1 MSTAGTGLLLRFD
14 LRRDRLMLLWWVLGV
29 VVLYWS
35 QAVST
40 EGLYPTQAELD
51 KAAQAMAG
59 NTAFV
64 ALAGPARALNTVGG
78 QVAWQASAFGA
89 IVAGLM
95 SMFLVG
101 RHTRVEEETGRDEL
115 VRATAVGRHAPTL
128 AAALVVLVANV
139 LLGGLVAASL
149 VGYGLAV
156 AGSVSLGLAAA
167 LAGLVF
173 GAVALVAV
181 QLAGTARAAYGI
193 TGAVIAAS
201 YVLRAVGDVTG
212 GGLSI
217 LSMLSP
223 IGWGQS
229 MHAFSGERWWPA
241 LLSVAAVAVLGVVAV
256 RLLDRRDHG
265 AGIRAARPGP
275 ATAGGDLRGTVGL
288 AWRLQRGTLL
298 GWTVGL
304 LATGLS
310 YGAIGDSTDDLVGN
324 SQLAEDLFGGTGPGA
339 TDLFYAALVAM
350 LALLAAGFAIASAGR
365 PASEEGGGRVDL
377 LLAGPVTRARWA
389 LSHLAVTVGGTVVVL
404 FAGGVGLAVGFGLS
418 TGDWATGGRLL
429 GATLP
434 YVAPVLVL
442 AAVAWFGWAVR
453 PRLVPAGWLALAYC
467 AVVMLFGETLQ
478 LPGWAM
484 SLSPLEQLPAMPADA
499 FEALPVAALLL
510 VAGALATAGL
520 VALRRRDLG

>member
-1 MSTAGTGLLLRFD
+1 MSITGVGRLLRLD
-14 LRRDRLMLLWWVLGV
+14 LRRDRWMLLWWVLGV

-40 EGLYPTQAELD
+40 EGLYPTQAEFD
-51 KAAQAMAG
+51 KAARAMAD

-64 ALAGPARALNTVGG
+64 ALAGPARALNTLGG

-89 IVAGLM
+89 VVAGLM

-115 VRATAVGRHAPTL
+115 VRATAVGRHAPTA

-167 LAGLVF
+167 MAGLVF

-181 QLAGTARAAYGI
+181 QLAGSARAAYGI

-212 GGLSI
+212 GGLSW
-217 LSMLSP
+217 LSP

-241 LLSVAAVAVLGVVAV
+241 LLSVAAVGGLGVLAV

-275 ATAGGDLRGTVGL
+275 ATAGRDLRGALGL
-288 AWRLQRGTLL
+288 AWRLQRGTVL

-310 YGAIGDSTDDLVGN
+310 YGAIGNSTDDIVGD
-324 SQLAEDLFGGTGPGA
+324 SQFAEDLFGGTGPGA
-339 TDLFYAALVAM
+339 TDLFYATLVVM

-365 PASEEGGGRVDL
+365 PASEEGEGRLDL

-389 LSHLAVTVGGTVVVL
+389 LSHLTVTVAGTLAVVV
-404 FAGGVGLAVGFGLS
+404 AGGVGLAVGFGLS
-418 TGDWATGGRLL
+418 TGDWSTGGRLL
-429 GATLP
+429 GATVP

-442 AAVAWFGWAVR
+442 AAVAWLGYAVR
-453 PRLVPAGWLALAYC
+453 PRLVLAGWLALAYC
-467 AVVMLFGETLQ
+467 AVVMLFGEALQ
-478 LPGWAM
+478 MPGWAVG
-484 SLSPLEQLPAMPADA
+484 LSPLEHLPTMPAEA
-499 FEALPVAALLL
+499 FEVLPVAVLLL
-510 VAGALATAGL
+510 VAGGLGAAGL
-520 VALRRRDLG
+520 AALRRRDLS